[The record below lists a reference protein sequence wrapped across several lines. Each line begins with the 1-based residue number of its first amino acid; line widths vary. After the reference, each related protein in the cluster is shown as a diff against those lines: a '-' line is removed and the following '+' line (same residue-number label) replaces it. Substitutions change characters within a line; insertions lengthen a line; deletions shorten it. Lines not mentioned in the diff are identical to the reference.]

1 MGSAL
6 LITLREG
13 FEISLVLAI
22 LVTYLERT
30 DRRAAIRQVWM
41 GAGIAAAICIALGI
55 AVNAAVGGLNGKVE
69 QAVEG
74 SIALAACGVL
84 TWMIF
89 WMRRNARSI
98 GVDLR
103 ARLAGATSAGA
114 VVIVAFVA
122 VIREGLETVLFLLS
136 ARTEGSGASGASVVT
151 GGLIGLVIA
160 AVLGWLV
167 HLGGA
172 RVDLRRFFAITGV
185 LLILF
190 AAGLFGKA
198 FHEFRELF
206 GAENGWLINPAWTVE
221 SGAFASGTFYDF
233 LKGFFG
239 WSADAERG
247 RVLAYFLYLVP
258 ILGLFL
264 RPGRTSGGTATVP
277 ENSPTPAGQRQ
288 PAASAH

>member
-22 LVTYLERT
+22 LATYLVRT
-30 DRRAAIRQVWM
+30 GRRAAIAQVWI
-41 GAGIAAAICIALGI
+41 GTGIAAAICIVIGI
-55 AVNAAVGGLNGKVE
+55 IVNAAVGGLNGKSE

-74 SIALAACGVL
+74 SIALAACAVL

-89 WMRRNARSI
+89 WMRRNARSM
-98 GVDLR
+98 GAELR
-103 ARLAGATSAGA
+103 SRLAGATGAGA
-114 VVIVAFVA
+114 VVMVAFVA

-136 ARTEGSGASGASVVT
+136 ARTEGSASSGASVVV
-151 GGLIGLVIA
+151 GGLIGLAIA

-167 HLGGA
+167 YLGGA
-172 RVDLRRFFAITGV
+172 RINLRMFFNITGV

-190 AAGLFGKA
+190 AAGLFGKT

-206 GAENGWLINPAWTVE
+206 GAESGWLIDPAWTVE
-221 SGAFASGTFYDF
+221 SGPFASGTFYDF

-239 WSADAERG
+239 WSADAETI
-247 RVLAYFLYLVP
+247 RVIAYFVYLVP
-258 ILGLFL
+258 VMALFL
-264 RPGRTSGGTATVP
+264 RRQPDTAAPASGAPGSAAVGR
-277 ENSPTPAGQRQ
+277 TPAG
-288 PAASAH
+288 AH